1 MHILKNLAA
10 TLKNGFQTFMPTC
23 QQVGRLQ
30 SAGLDQPQS
39 FSKRLGL
46 RLHLLVCKW
55 CQRYGR
61 QICFL
66 QEAARQHS
74 DELIP
79 FPNENRWMKRQ
90 SLTRPSATLAPS
102 DGERDGV
109 RGVRRFHRLS
119 CGIGMTQATPASL
132 SSEARERLRRSL
144 RDESG

>member
-10 TLKNGFQTFMPTC
+10 TLKNGFRTFMPTC
-23 QQVGRLQ
+23 QRVGRLQ

-55 CQRYGR
+55 CRRYGR

-66 QEAARQHS
+66 REAAHQHS
-74 DELIP
+74 DEL
-79 FPNENRWMKRQ
+79 
-90 SLTRPSATLAPS
+90 
-102 DGERDGV
+102 
-109 RGVRRFHRLS
+109 
-119 CGIGMTQATPASL
+119 TQATPASL